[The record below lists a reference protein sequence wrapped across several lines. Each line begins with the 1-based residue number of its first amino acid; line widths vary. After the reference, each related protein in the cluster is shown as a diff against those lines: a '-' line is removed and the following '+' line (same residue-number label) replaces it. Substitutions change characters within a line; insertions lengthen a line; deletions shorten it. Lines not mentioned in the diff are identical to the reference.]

1 MYIKIKN
8 HSGRIFVTSDLH
20 MFHNNIIKYSNRPFA
35 NATEMNTTLVDNW
48 NSVVSEGDI
57 VFNLG
62 DFSFAKDEKTVEVLS
77 QLQGTQYFIYGNH
90 DRVMQSDVVQ
100 NYCRKSRKIRLFCD
114 VASIRYNGH
123 SIFMSHYAHR
133 TWDKSHHGSLHLYG
147 HSHGTLPG
155 VGRSMDVG
163 VDSTDMN
170 SDFTP
175 FLLDDVIKFLMTKEI
190 TASI

>member
-1 MYIKIKN
+1 
-8 HSGRIFVTSDLH
+8 
-20 MFHNNIIKYSNRPFA
+20 
-35 NATEMNTTLVDNW
+35 
-48 NSVVSEGDI
+48 
-57 VFNLG
+57 
-62 DFSFAKDEKTVEVLS
+62 
-77 QLQGTQYFIYGNH
+77 
-90 DRVMQSDVVQ
+90 
-100 NYCRKSRKIRLFCD
+100 
-114 VASIRYNGH
+114 
-123 SIFMSHYAHR
+123 MSHYAHR